1 MKRRG
6 IKLAI
11 LGLSLTLGL
20 GAFAGCAKEEDK
32 AANPEKKTLSGSIT
46 LSGSS
51 ALLPLIEASAETF
64 QDENPDAVINAQA
77 GGSGTGLTQVSEG
90 SVDVGNS
97 DVFAEEKL
105 DAAKAKELIDHKVV
119 AQGFAVVVNKNL
131 NVTDLTKVQIQDI
144 FSGKVKNWKEVGGPD
159 KEIIIVH
166 RPSSSGTRATFI
178 KTLLDGKK
186 ELENDQIGVTQESNG
201 AVVKAMENSDGSI
214 SYVGLSYLNS
224 DEAKSKLA
232 AVKIEGTEASV
243 ENITTGKYPFWSW
256 GHMYTKGEPNEISK
270 AFIEYIT
277 SDANKEVVEKQGYI
291 SGAEMKVK

>member
-1 MKRRG
+1 MKKRG

-11 LGLSLTLGL
+11 LGLSLTIGL
-20 GAFAGCAKEEDK
+20 GAFAGCSKGATEETKKES
-32 AANPEKKTLSGSIT
+32 LSGSIT

-64 QDENPDAVINAQA
+64 QEENTDVTINAQA

-105 DAAKAKELIDHKVV
+105 DAAKAKELVDHKVV
-119 AQGFAVVVNKNL
+119 AQGFAVVINKNL
-131 NVTDLTKVQIQDI
+131 NVTNLTKKQIQDI
-144 FSGKVKNWKEVGGPD
+144 FSGTIKNWKEVGGPD

-166 RPSSSGTRATFI
+166 RPSSSGTRATFV
-178 KTLLDGKK
+178 KTILDNKK
-186 ELENDQIGVTQESNG
+186 ELENDKIGVTQESNG
-201 AVVKAMENSDGSI
+201 AVVQAMEKSDGSI

-224 DEAKSKLA
+224 DEAKSKLS
-232 AVKIEGTEASV
+232 AVKIDDVEATV
-243 ENITTGKYPFWSW
+243 DNITTGKYPFWSW

-291 SGAEMKVK
+291 SGAAMKVK

>member
-11 LGLSLTLGL
+11 LGLSLTIGL
-20 GAFAGCAKEEDK
+20 GAFAGCSKGTDNAAPDKKE
-32 AANPEKKTLSGSIT
+32 LSGSIT

-51 ALLPLIEASAETF
+51 ALLPLIEASAEPF
-64 QDENPDAVINAQA
+64 QDENPDVTINAQA
-77 GGSGTGLTQVSEG
+77 GGSGQGLTQVSEG

-105 DAAKAKELIDHKVV
+105 DAAKAKELVDHKVV

-131 NVTDLTKVQIQDI
+131 NVSNLTKQQIQDI
-144 FSGKVKNWKEVGGPD
+144 FSGKAKNWKEVGGPD

-178 KTLLDGKK
+178 KTILDGKK

-201 AVVKAMENSDGSI
+201 AVVKAMENSDGAI

-224 DEAKSKLA
+224 DEAKSKLS
-232 AVKIEGTEASV
+232 AVKIDGTEATV
-243 ENITTGKYPFWSW
+243 ENITTGKYPFWAW
-256 GHMYTKGEPNEISK
+256 GHMYTKGEPNEIAK
-270 AFIEYIT
+270 AFIDYIT